1 MRIRHIMLAAGVA
14 FALASCSTG
23 KSSLIYFEDLKST
36 DSGVLNVTAN
46 SLRIMPDDELFI
58 TVNSLEPTAT
68 MHYNLP
74 LVNPGQRESLGGAM
88 SATPQIQTYIVDRD
102 GNIDFPVLGKL
113 HVEGLTTMELTEEL
127 VKQIS
132 KDVNDP
138 QVRVELLTFN
148 VNVLGEV
155 RNPGRINTRR
165 QSLSVLDAV
174 SLAGDLTEYGERSN
188 VMVIREENGKM
199 TYHRLN
205 LGNSEMFSSPYF
217 YLQQNDIVYIEPNK
231 IKQENSKYN
240 TNNAYKLSM
249 VSTIVGIASV
259 IASLV
264 IALTVK

>member
-1 MRIRHIMLAAGVA
+1 MRIRHIMFVAGVA
-14 FALASCSTG
+14 FALASCSSG
-23 KSSLIYFEDLKST
+23 KTSLTYFEDLKSI
-36 DSGVLNVTAN
+36 DNGVVDVADYNLK
-46 SLRIMPDDELFI
+46 IMPDDELFI

-68 MHYNLP
+68 IHYNLP
-74 LVNPGQRESLGGAM
+74 LVNPGQRESLGGSL
-88 SATPQIQTYIVDRD
+88 SATSQIQTYIVDRD
-102 GNIDFPVLGKL
+102 GNINFPVLGKL

-127 VKQIS
+127 IKQIS

-155 RNPGRINTRR
+155 HSPGRKNTRR
-165 QSLSVLDAV
+165 QRLSVLDAI
-174 SLAGDLTEYGERSN
+174 SMAGDLTEYGERSN
-188 VMVIREENGKM
+188 VMVMREENGKM

-205 LGNSEMFSSPYF
+205 LGSSEMLSSPYF
-217 YLQQNDIVYIEPNK
+217 YLKQNDIVYVEPNK